1 MARPLAGQTQTMSGM
16 DRHSELQQ
24 HKTAAEYRQAA
35 DEHVRTLKDFWKD
48 FLVSG
53 LFVLAAIVA
62 IFACLAW
69 FAANNRVSATGST
82 IGAKGPRFVL
92 SGTQGGTAGKY
103 DAQDNYAS
111 DSTSLAVNNLFN
123 LNNMSADGSLSP
135 GSAGQLQLN
144 VKPLCND
151 LHDITVE
158 MTWEISV
165 QTSVAG
171 TDGTATDAS
180 KNEEIIN
187 SLKNLVRGHI
197 LVFQGKDTS
206 GFYSNPLVP
215 TTTTVTQDGA
225 SVTVITQSFT
235 IPAKSFRAEGS
246 NNTTETVTK
255 TLYWIWPEQFKSYV
269 RTGNAGYGGNL
280 FANTGDEGDT
290 RPSSAT
296 STITT
301 RAISAPIARACQV
314 RRLARFRLSEPAC
327 PLRMWKPAPIITT
340 TPTRLSAR
348 TSSTFACALPPRRRI
363 NKWTS
368 SLMPASRAISNT
380 TKERQTP
387 AATGSA
393 RTAKRVR
400 LAASSVSRLG

>member
-1 MARPLAGQTQTMSGM
+1 MSGM
-16 DRHSELQQ
+16 DRHSEPQQ

-69 FAANNRVSATGST
+69 FAANNRVSATGGS
-82 IGAKGPRFVL
+82 ISANGPRFVL

-103 DAQDNYAS
+103 DAQDNYTS

-144 VKPLCND
+144 VKPLCSD
-151 LHDITVE
+151 LRDITVE

-165 QTSVAG
+165 QTSAAG
-171 TDGTATDAS
+171 TGSAADTS
-180 KNEEIIN
+180 QNETIIN
-187 SLKNLVRGHI
+187 SLKDLARGHI
-197 LVFQGKDTS
+197 LVFQDKDVS

-215 TTTTVTQDGA
+215 ATTTVTQDGA

-235 IPAKSFRAEGS
+235 IPAKNFRAEGS
-246 NNTTETVTK
+246 NNTTNTVPK

-269 RTGNAGYGGNL
+269 RMGNAGYGGNL
-280 FANTGDEGDT
+280 FANADAAGYTALVDNINKNHARYFRADSASVPGQAPDSVPIAEASM
-290 RPSSAT
+290 SSAN
-296 STITT
+296 
-301 RAISAPIARACQV
+301 V
-314 RRLARFRLSEPAC
+314 E
-327 PLRMWKPAPIITT
+327 
-340 TPTRLSAR
+340 
-348 TSSTFACALPPRRRI
+348 ACASYYNNADEVIGKNIKYIRVRF
-363 NKWTS
+363 
-368 SLMPASRAISNT
+368 
-380 TKERQTP
+380 
-387 AATGSA
+387 
-393 RTAKRVR
+393 TAKE
-400 LAASSVSRLG
+400 ADK

>member
-1 MARPLAGQTQTMSGM
+1 MSGM

-92 SGTQGGTAGKY
+92 SGTQGGAAGKY
-103 DAQDNYAS
+103 DARDNYAS

-165 QTSVAG
+165 QTSIAG
-171 TDGTATDAS
+171 TGSVADAS

-187 SLKNLVRGHI
+187 SLKDLVRGHI
-197 LVFQGKDTS
+197 LFFQDKDDS

-225 SVTVITQSFT
+225 SVTVITQRFT
-235 IPAKSFRAEGS
+235 IPASSFCPESS
-246 NNTTETVTK
+246 NSTTETVPK

-280 FANTGDEGDT
+280 FASADVAAGYAALVGDINSNRARYFRADSTSVPGQAPSEVPTVEAGM
-290 RPSSAT
+290 SSAG
-296 STITT
+296 
-301 RAISAPIARACQV
+301 V
-314 RRLARFRLSEPAC
+314 E
-327 PLRMWKPAPIITT
+327 
-340 TPTRLSAR
+340 
-348 TSSTFACALPPRRRI
+348 ACAGYYNNADEVIGKNIKYIRVRF
-363 NKWTS
+363 
-368 SLMPASRAISNT
+368 
-380 TKERQTP
+380 
-387 AATGSA
+387 
-393 RTAKRVR
+393 TAKE
-400 LAASSVSRLG
+400 ADK

>member
-1 MARPLAGQTQTMSGM
+1 MSGM

-280 FANTGDEGDT
+280 FANTGDEGGYTTLVGDINNNHACYF
-290 RPSSAT
+290 RADST
-296 STITT
+296 SV
-301 RAISAPIARACQV
+301 QV

>member
-1 MARPLAGQTQTMSGM
+1 MSGM
-16 DRHSELQQ
+16 DQHSEPQQ

-69 FAANNRVSATGST
+69 FAANNRVSATGSS
-82 IGAKGPRFVL
+82 ISANGPRFVL

-103 DAQDNYAS
+103 DSKDDYTS

-135 GSAGQLQLN
+135 GAAGQLQLN
-144 VKPLCND
+144 VRPLCND
-151 LHDITVE
+151 LRDITVE

-165 QTSVAG
+165 QTTAAG
-171 TDGTATDAS
+171 TGGTAADGS

-187 SLKNLVRGHI
+187 SLKDLVRGHI
-197 LVFQGKDTS
+197 LVFQGKDAKT

-225 SVTVITQSFT
+225 SVTVTTQSFA
-235 IPAKSFRAEGS
+235 IPTESFRAAGS
-246 NNTTETVTK
+246 NDATETVTK

-269 RTGNAGYGGNL
+269 RAGNAGYGGNL
-280 FANTGDEGDT
+280 FANTDAAAGYTALVDNINKNHARYFRADSTSVPGQAPSEVPIVKADM
-290 RPSSAT
+290 SSADVET
-296 STITT
+296 CASYYNNADEIIGKNIKYI
-301 RAISAPIARACQV
+301 RV
-314 RRLARFRLSEPAC
+314 RF
-327 PLRMWKPAPIITT
+327 
-340 TPTRLSAR
+340 
-348 TSSTFACALPPRRRI
+348 
-363 NKWTS
+363 
-368 SLMPASRAISNT
+368 
-380 TKERQTP
+380 
-387 AATGSA
+387 
-393 RTAKRVR
+393 TAKE
-400 LAASSVSRLG
+400 ADK

>member
-1 MARPLAGQTQTMSGM
+1 MSGM
-16 DRHSELQQ
+16 DRHGEPQQ

-69 FAANNRVSATGST
+69 FAASNRVSATGST
-82 IGAKGPRFVL
+82 VGAKGPRFML
-92 SGTQGGTAGKY
+92 SGTQDGTAGKY

-171 TDGTATDAS
+171 TGSSADAS

-187 SLKNLVRGHI
+187 SLKDLVRGHI
-197 LVFQGKDTS
+197 LVFQDKDAS

-215 TTTTVTQDGA
+215 STTTVTQNGA
-225 SVTVITQSFT
+225 SATVITQSFT
-235 IPAKSFRAEGS
+235 IPASSFCPENS
-246 NNTTETVTK
+246 NSTTKTVPK

-280 FANTGDEGDT
+280 FAAANAAGYAALVGDINNNHARYFRADSTNVPGQAPSEVPTVEAGM
-290 RPSSAT
+290 SSAH
-296 STITT
+296 
-301 RAISAPIARACQV
+301 V
-314 RRLARFRLSEPAC
+314 E
-327 PLRMWKPAPIITT
+327 
-340 TPTRLSAR
+340 
-348 TSSTFACALPPRRRI
+348 ACAGYYNNADEIIGKNIKYIRVRF
-363 NKWTS
+363 
-368 SLMPASRAISNT
+368 
-380 TKERQTP
+380 
-387 AATGSA
+387 
-393 RTAKRVR
+393 TAKE
-400 LAASSVSRLG
+400 ADK

>member
-1 MARPLAGQTQTMSGM
+1 MASPQAGQTQAMSGM

-92 SGTQGGTAGKY
+92 SGTQGGAAGKY
-103 DAQDNYAS
+103 DARDNYAS

-171 TDGTATDAS
+171 TGSVADAS

-187 SLKNLVRGHI
+187 SLKDLVRGHI
-197 LVFQGKDTS
+197 LFFQNKDPS

-225 SVTVITQSFT
+225 SVAVVTQSFT
-235 IPAKSFRAEGS
+235 IPAASFRTKDS
-246 NNTTETVTK
+246 NNTTETVPQ

-280 FANTGDEGDT
+280 FASADVTGYAALADNINKNHARYFRADSTSVPGQAPGTVPAVEAGM
-290 RPSSAT
+290 SSAYVET
-296 STITT
+296 CASYYNNADEVIGKN
-301 RAISAPIARACQV
+301 IKYV
-314 RRLARFRLSEPAC
+314 RVRF
-327 PLRMWKPAPIITT
+327 
-340 TPTRLSAR
+340 
-348 TSSTFACALPPRRRI
+348 
-363 NKWTS
+363 
-368 SLMPASRAISNT
+368 
-380 TKERQTP
+380 
-387 AATGSA
+387 
-393 RTAKRVR
+393 TAKE
-400 LAASSVSRLG
+400 ADK

>member
-1 MARPLAGQTQTMSGM
+1 MSGM

-82 IGAKGPRFVL
+82 IAAKGPRFAL

-103 DAQDNYAS
+103 DTQDNYAS

-123 LNNMSADGSLSP
+123 LNNMSADGGLSP

-144 VKPLCND
+144 VRPLCND
-151 LHDITVE
+151 LRDITVE

-171 TDGTATDAS
+171 TGGTAADAS

-187 SLKNLVRGHI
+187 SLKDLVRGHI
-197 LVFQGKDTS
+197 LVFQGKDAS

-215 TTTTVTQDGA
+215 TTTTVAQDGA

-235 IPAKSFRAEGS
+235 IPKSSFYAADS
-246 NNTTETVTK
+246 NSTTETVTK
-255 TLYWIWPEQFKSYV
+255 TLYWIWPEQFKNYV
-269 RTGNAGYGGNL
+269 HTGNAGYGGNL
-280 FANTGDEGDT
+280 FANTGDEGGYTTLVGDIDT
-290 RPSSAT
+290 NHARYFRADSTSVPGRAPGKVPPVKAGMSSADVET
-296 STITT
+296 C
-301 RAISAPIARACQV
+301 AGYYNNAD
-314 RRLARFRLSEPAC
+314 E
-327 PLRMWKPAPIITT
+327 IIGKNVKY
-340 TPTRLSAR
+340 
-348 TSSTFACALPPRRRI
+348 I
-363 NKWTS
+363 
-368 SLMPASRAISNT
+368 
-380 TKERQTP
+380 
-387 AATGSA
+387 
-393 RTAKRVR
+393 RVR
-400 LAASSVSRLG
+400 FAAKEADK

>member
-1 MARPLAGQTQTMSGM
+1 MSGM
-16 DRHSELQQ
+16 DRHSEPQQ

-69 FAANNRVSATGST
+69 FAANNRVSATGSG
-82 IGAKGPRFVL
+82 ISANGPRFVL

-103 DAQDNYAS
+103 DAQDDYTT

-144 VKPLCND
+144 VRPLCSD
-151 LHDITVE
+151 LHDIAVE

-165 QTSVAG
+165 QTSAVG
-171 TDGTATDAS
+171 TGGTAADGS

-187 SLKNLVRGHI
+187 SLKDLVRGHI
-197 LVFQGKDTS
+197 LVFQDKDAKT

-215 TTTTVTQDGA
+215 TTTTATQNGA
-225 SVTVITQSFT
+225 SATVITQSFV
-235 IPAKSFRAEGS
+235 IRAASFRAADS

-280 FANTGDEGDT
+280 FAASTDATGYTALVGDINTNRARYFRADSTSVPGQAPNTVPTVEANM
-290 RPSSAT
+290 SSAGVET
-296 STITT
+296 CASYYNNADEIIGKNIKYI
-301 RAISAPIARACQV
+301 RV
-314 RRLARFRLSEPAC
+314 RF
-327 PLRMWKPAPIITT
+327 
-340 TPTRLSAR
+340 
-348 TSSTFACALPPRRRI
+348 
-363 NKWTS
+363 
-368 SLMPASRAISNT
+368 
-380 TKERQTP
+380 
-387 AATGSA
+387 
-393 RTAKRVR
+393 TAKE
-400 LAASSVSRLG
+400 ADK

>member
-1 MARPLAGQTQTMSGM
+1 MSGM
-16 DRHSELQQ
+16 DRHNELQQ

-103 DAQDNYAS
+103 DDQDNYAS

-165 QTSVAG
+165 QTSAAG
-171 TDGTATDAS
+171 TGGTDADIS
-180 KNEEIIN
+180 KNEAIIN
-187 SLKNLVRGHI
+187 SLKDLVRGHI
-197 LVFQGKDTS
+197 LVFQDKDAS
-206 GFYSNPLVP
+206 GFYSDPLVP
-215 TTTTVTQDGA
+215 ATTTVTQDGA
-225 SVTVITQSFT
+225 SVAVITQSFT
-235 IPAKSFRAEGS
+235 IPAANS
-246 NNTTETVTK
+246 TETVTK

-280 FANTGDEGDT
+280 FASTGDDEGYTTLVGDINNNHARYFRADST
-290 RPSSAT
+290 SVPGQAPSE
-296 STITT
+296 
-301 RAISAPIARACQV
+301 V
-314 RRLARFRLSEPAC
+314 PAVMAGM
-327 PLRMWKPAPIITT
+327 P
-340 TPTRLSAR
+340 SAR
-348 TSSTFACALPPRRRI
+348 VETCAGYYNNADEVIGKNIKYIRVRF
-363 NKWTS
+363 
-368 SLMPASRAISNT
+368 
-380 TKERQTP
+380 
-387 AATGSA
+387 
-393 RTAKRVR
+393 TAKE
-400 LAASSVSRLG
+400 ADK

>member
-1 MARPLAGQTQTMSGM
+1 MLFFYLIVWCCILPEFYAYEQRIDRDQAERMARPLAGQTQAMSGM

-82 IGAKGPRFVL
+82 IAAKGPRFVL

-165 QTSVAG
+165 QTSAVGMGSA
-171 TDGTATDAS
+171 ADAS

-187 SLKNLVRGHI
+187 SLKDLVRGHI

-235 IPAKSFRAEGS
+235 IPKSSFYAADS
-246 NNTTETVTK
+246 NSTTKTVPK

-280 FANTGDEGDT
+280 FASTDAGYTALVGDINSNHARYFRADSTSVPGQA
-290 RPSSAT
+290 PSEVPTVEAGMPSAGVET
-296 STITT
+296 CANYYNNADEIIGKNVKYI
-301 RAISAPIARACQV
+301 RV
-314 RRLARFRLSEPAC
+314 RF
-327 PLRMWKPAPIITT
+327 
-340 TPTRLSAR
+340 
-348 TSSTFACALPPRRRI
+348 
-363 NKWTS
+363 
-368 SLMPASRAISNT
+368 
-380 TKERQTP
+380 
-387 AATGSA
+387 
-393 RTAKRVR
+393 TAKE
-400 LAASSVSRLG
+400 ADK

>member
-1 MARPLAGQTQTMSGM
+1 MSGM

-35 DEHVRTLKDFWKD
+35 DEHARTLKDFWKD

-82 IGAKGPRFVL
+82 IAAKGPRFVL

-165 QTSVAG
+165 QTSAAG
-171 TDGTATDAS
+171 TGGTDADIS
-180 KNEEIIN
+180 KNEAIIN
-187 SLKNLVRGHI
+187 SLKDLVRGHI

-206 GFYSNPLVP
+206 GFYSDPLIP
-215 TTTTVTQDGA
+215 TTTTVTQDGV
-225 SVTVITQSFT
+225 SVTVITQRFT
-235 IPAKSFRAEGS
+235 IPALDFCPENS
-246 NNTTETVTK
+246 NSTIETVPK
-255 TLYWIWPEQFKSYV
+255 TLDVFWPVQFKSYV

-280 FANTGDEGDT
+280 FANTGDEGGYTALVGDIDT
-290 RPSSAT
+290 NHARYFRADSTSVPGQAPSAVPPVGAGMSSAE
-296 STITT
+296 
-301 RAISAPIARACQV
+301 V
-314 RRLARFRLSEPAC
+314 E
-327 PLRMWKPAPIITT
+327 
-340 TPTRLSAR
+340 
-348 TSSTFACALPPRRRI
+348 ACAGYYNNADEVIGKNIKYIRVRF
-363 NKWTS
+363 
-368 SLMPASRAISNT
+368 
-380 TKERQTP
+380 
-387 AATGSA
+387 
-393 RTAKRVR
+393 TAKE
-400 LAASSVSRLG
+400 ADK

>member
-1 MARPLAGQTQTMSGM
+1 MSGM
-16 DRHSELQQ
+16 DQHSELQQ

-69 FAANNRVSATGST
+69 FAANNRVSATGSG
-82 IGAKGPRFVL
+82 ISANGPRFVL

-103 DAQDNYAS
+103 DSRDDYTT

-151 LHDITVE
+151 LRNITVE

-165 QTSVAG
+165 QTSAAG
-171 TDGTATDAS
+171 TGGTAADAS
-180 KNEEIIN
+180 NNEEIIN
-187 SLKNLVRGHI
+187 SLKDLVRGHI
-197 LVFQGKDTS
+197 LVFQGKDAKT

-225 SVTVITQSFT
+225 SVTVVTQSFT
-235 IPAKSFRAEGS
+235 IPAESFRAEDS
-246 NNTTETVTK
+246 NNTTKTVPK

-280 FANTGDEGDT
+280 FASTGAKGYTALVGDINTNHARYFRADSTSVPGQAPNTVPPVGANM
-290 RPSSAT
+290 SSAGVET
-296 STITT
+296 CASYYNNADEIIGKNIKYI
-301 RAISAPIARACQV
+301 RV
-314 RRLARFRLSEPAC
+314 RF
-327 PLRMWKPAPIITT
+327 
-340 TPTRLSAR
+340 
-348 TSSTFACALPPRRRI
+348 
-363 NKWTS
+363 
-368 SLMPASRAISNT
+368 
-380 TKERQTP
+380 
-387 AATGSA
+387 
-393 RTAKRVR
+393 TAKE
-400 LAASSVSRLG
+400 ADK

>member
-1 MARPLAGQTQTMSGM
+1 MSGM
-16 DRHSELQQ
+16 DRHSEPQQ

-69 FAANNRVSATGST
+69 FAANNRVSATGSG
-82 IGAKGPRFVL
+82 ISANGPRFVL

-103 DAQDNYAS
+103 DSQDDYTT
-111 DSTSLAVNNLFN
+111 DGTSLAVNNLFN
-123 LNNMSADGSLSP
+123 LNNMSADGGLSP

-144 VKPLCND
+144 VRPLCND
-151 LHDITVE
+151 LRNITVE

-165 QTSVAG
+165 QTSAAG
-171 TDGTATDAS
+171 TGGTAADAS
-180 KNEEIIN
+180 NNEEIIN
-187 SLKNLVRGHI
+187 SLKDLVRGHI
-197 LVFQGKDTS
+197 LVFQGKDAAS

-225 SVTVITQSFT
+225 SVTVITQSFI
-235 IPAKSFRAEGS
+235 IPAESFRAADS

-280 FANTGDEGDT
+280 FASTDAAGCKALVADINANHARYFRADSTSVPGQAPNTVPTVGANMPSAGVETCASYYNNADEIIGKNIKYI
-290 RPSSAT
+290 R
-296 STITT
+296 
-301 RAISAPIARACQV
+301 V
-314 RRLARFRLSEPAC
+314 RF
-327 PLRMWKPAPIITT
+327 
-340 TPTRLSAR
+340 
-348 TSSTFACALPPRRRI
+348 
-363 NKWTS
+363 
-368 SLMPASRAISNT
+368 
-380 TKERQTP
+380 
-387 AATGSA
+387 
-393 RTAKRVR
+393 TAKE
-400 LAASSVSRLG
+400 ADK

>member
-1 MARPLAGQTQTMSGM
+1 MARPQAGQTQAMSGM
-16 DRHSELQQ
+16 DRHSEPQQ

-69 FAANNRVSATGST
+69 FAANNRVSAAGSS
-82 IGAKGPRFVL
+82 ISANGPRFIL
-92 SGTQGGTAGKY
+92 SGTQGGTAGTY
-103 DAQDNYAS
+103 DSKDNYTS

-123 LNNMSADGSLSP
+123 LNNMSTDGSLSP

-165 QTSVAG
+165 QTSAA
-171 TDGTATDAS
+171 GTATDTS
-180 KNEEIIN
+180 NNEEIIN
-187 SLKNLVRGHI
+187 SLKDLVRGHI
-197 LVFQGKDTS
+197 LVFQNKDPS

-225 SVTVITQSFT
+225 SVAVVTQSFT
-235 IPAKSFRAEGS
+235 IPAASFRAKDS
-246 NNTTETVTK
+246 NNTTETFPK

-280 FANTGDEGDT
+280 FASADVTGYAVLADNINKNHARYFRADSTSVPGQAPGTVPAVEAGM
-290 RPSSAT
+290 SSAYVET
-296 STITT
+296 CASYYNNADEVIGKN
-301 RAISAPIARACQV
+301 IKYV
-314 RRLARFRLSEPAC
+314 RVRF
-327 PLRMWKPAPIITT
+327 
-340 TPTRLSAR
+340 
-348 TSSTFACALPPRRRI
+348 
-363 NKWTS
+363 
-368 SLMPASRAISNT
+368 
-380 TKERQTP
+380 
-387 AATGSA
+387 
-393 RTAKRVR
+393 TAKE
-400 LAASSVSRLG
+400 ADK

>member
-1 MARPLAGQTQTMSGM
+1 MSGM

-165 QTSVAG
+165 QTSAAG
-171 TDGTATDAS
+171 TGGTATDAS

-187 SLKNLVRGHI
+187 SLKDLVRGHI

-235 IPAKSFRAEGS
+235 IPASDFCPADS
-246 NNTTETVTK
+246 NSTTKTVPK

-280 FANTGDEGDT
+280 FASTDPAAGYAALVGDINNNHARYFRADSTSVPGQA
-290 RPSSAT
+290 SSAVPPVGAGM
-296 STITT
+296 S
-301 RAISAPIARACQV
+301 SADVETCASYYNNADEIIGKNVKYIRV
-314 RRLARFRLSEPAC
+314 RF
-327 PLRMWKPAPIITT
+327 
-340 TPTRLSAR
+340 
-348 TSSTFACALPPRRRI
+348 
-363 NKWTS
+363 
-368 SLMPASRAISNT
+368 
-380 TKERQTP
+380 
-387 AATGSA
+387 
-393 RTAKRVR
+393 TAKE
-400 LAASSVSRLG
+400 ADK

>member
-1 MARPLAGQTQTMSGM
+1 MSGM

-82 IGAKGPRFVL
+82 IATKGPRFVL

-103 DAQDNYAS
+103 DTQDNYAS

-123 LNNMSADGSLSP
+123 LNNMSTDGGLSP

-144 VKPLCND
+144 VRPLCND

-171 TDGTATDAS
+171 TGGTAADAS

-187 SLKNLVRGHI
+187 SLKDLVRGHI
-197 LVFQGKDTS
+197 LVFQGKDAS

-235 IPAKSFRAEGS
+235 IPKSSFYAADS
-246 NNTTETVTK
+246 NSTTETVTK
-255 TLYWIWPEQFKSYV
+255 TLYWIWPELFKSYV

-280 FANTGDEGDT
+280 FANTGDEGGYTTLVGDINNNHARYFRADST
-290 RPSSAT
+290 SVPGQAPSAVPPVGAGMSSADVET
-296 STITT
+296 CASYYNNADEIIGKNVKYI
-301 RAISAPIARACQV
+301 RV
-314 RRLARFRLSEPAC
+314 RF
-327 PLRMWKPAPIITT
+327 
-340 TPTRLSAR
+340 
-348 TSSTFACALPPRRRI
+348 
-363 NKWTS
+363 
-368 SLMPASRAISNT
+368 
-380 TKERQTP
+380 
-387 AATGSA
+387 
-393 RTAKRVR
+393 TAKE
-400 LAASSVSRLG
+400 ADK

>member
-1 MARPLAGQTQTMSGM
+1 MSGM
-16 DRHSELQQ
+16 DRHSEPQQ

-92 SGTQGGTAGKY
+92 SGTQGGAAGKY
-103 DAQDNYAS
+103 DSQDDYTS

-165 QTSVAG
+165 QTNAAG
-171 TDGTATDAS
+171 TGGTAADGS

-187 SLKNLVRGHI
+187 SLKDLVRGHI
-197 LVFQGKDTS
+197 LVFQDKDPS
-206 GFYSNPLVP
+206 GFYSDPLVP
-215 TTTTVTQDGA
+215 TSTTVTQNGTSA
-225 SVTVITQSFT
+225 TVITQSFT
-235 IPAKSFRAEGS
+235 IPRASFCTEGS
-246 NNTTETVTK
+246 NNTTKTVPK

-280 FANTGDEGDT
+280 FASADATGYAALVDNINANHARYFRADSSSVPGQAPDSV
-290 RPSSAT
+290 PPVNASMSSANVET
-296 STITT
+296 CASYYNNADEVIGKNIKYI
-301 RAISAPIARACQV
+301 RV
-314 RRLARFRLSEPAC
+314 RF
-327 PLRMWKPAPIITT
+327 
-340 TPTRLSAR
+340 
-348 TSSTFACALPPRRRI
+348 
-363 NKWTS
+363 
-368 SLMPASRAISNT
+368 
-380 TKERQTP
+380 
-387 AATGSA
+387 
-393 RTAKRVR
+393 TAKE
-400 LAASSVSRLG
+400 ADK

>member
-1 MARPLAGQTQTMSGM
+1 MMSGM

-103 DAQDNYAS
+103 DTRDNYAS

-144 VKPLCND
+144 VRPLCND

-165 QTSVAG
+165 QTSAVG
-171 TDGTATDAS
+171 
-180 KNEEIIN
+180 
-187 SLKNLVRGHI
+187 
-197 LVFQGKDTS
+197 
-206 GFYSNPLVP
+206 
-215 TTTTVTQDGA
+215 
-225 SVTVITQSFT
+225 
-235 IPAKSFRAEGS
+235 
-246 NNTTETVTK
+246 
-255 TLYWIWPEQFKSYV
+255 
-269 RTGNAGYGGNL
+269 
-280 FANTGDEGDT
+280 
-290 RPSSAT
+290 
-296 STITT
+296 
-301 RAISAPIARACQV
+301 
-314 RRLARFRLSEPAC
+314 
-327 PLRMWKPAPIITT
+327 
-340 TPTRLSAR
+340 
-348 TSSTFACALPPRRRI
+348 
-363 NKWTS
+363 
-368 SLMPASRAISNT
+368 
-380 TKERQTP
+380 
-387 AATGSA
+387 TGSA
-393 RTAKRVR
+393 ADAARGYARRHRRARSRGHLPHQARAALQPARWQGQTERRSRVPGRSLHPRTAC
-400 LAASSVSRLG
+400 